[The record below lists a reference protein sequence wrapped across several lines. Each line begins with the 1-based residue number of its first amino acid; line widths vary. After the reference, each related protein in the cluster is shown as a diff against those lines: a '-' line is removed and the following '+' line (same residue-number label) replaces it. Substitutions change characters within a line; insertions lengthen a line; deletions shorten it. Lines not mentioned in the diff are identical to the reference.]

1 MVKGYKVS
9 NTEKGQRDFLWMRN
23 FNRLWEGGQ
32 QEPGV
37 TGKGGCCSER
47 MTAKEGRKMNRPIDP
62 WGDVGLGN
70 TAQITLPACPLT

>member
-47 MTAKEGRKMNRPIDP
+47 MTAKEGRKMNRPIEP